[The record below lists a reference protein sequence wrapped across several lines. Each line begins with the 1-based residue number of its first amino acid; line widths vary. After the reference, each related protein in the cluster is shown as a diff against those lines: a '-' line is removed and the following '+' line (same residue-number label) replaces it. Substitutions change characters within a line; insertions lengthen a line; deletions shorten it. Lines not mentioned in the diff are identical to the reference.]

1 MKVSKNKIGRRYITM
16 RYEILGET
24 LPVVVCQLEGGEKM
38 ITEGGGMSWMSPNM
52 LMETT
57 TNGGLGK
64 AFGRMFS
71 GEKMFQNVYTAQG
84 GNGMIAFASSFPG
97 SIKAYEIGP
106 GQEMVFQKS
115 AFLAGEA
122 GIELSVFFNKKF
134 SSGLFGGEGFIMQK
148 ISGHGTVFAEF
159 DGHVVE
165 YELQPGQQIV
175 VDTGHL
181 AAMTATCQMEIKS
194 VPGVKNML
202 FGGEG
207 LFNTVISGPGKVW
220 LQTMPISNVA
230 GILRPYM
237 PSGS

>member
-1 MKVSKNKIGRRYITM
+1 MKYQ
-16 RYEILGET
+16 ILGDT
-24 LPVVVCQLEGGEKM
+24 LPVVVCELENGEKM

-52 LMETT
+52 KMETT
-57 TNGGLGK
+57 TNGGIGK

-71 GEKMFQNVYTAQG
+71 GEKIFQNIYTAQ

-97 SIKAYEIGP
+97 SIKAFDIAP
-106 GQEMVFQKS
+106 GQEMIFQKS
-115 AFLAGEA
+115 AFLAGES
-122 GIELSVFFNKKF
+122 GVEMSVFFNKKLGA
-134 SSGLFGGEGFIMQK
+134 GLFGGEGFIMQR
-148 ISGHGTVFAEF
+148 ISGYGTVFAEF

-181 AAMTATCQMEIKS
+181 AAMTATCSIDIQA

-207 LFNTVISGPGKVW
+207 VFNTIISGPGHVW

-230 GILRPYM
+230 GVLKPYF
-237 PSGS
+237 PSNS

>member
-1 MKVSKNKIGRRYITM
+1 MKYQ
-16 RYEILGET
+16 ILGDT
-24 LPVVVCQLEGGEKM
+24 LPVVVCELENGEKM

-57 TNGGLGK
+57 TNGGIGK

-71 GEKMFQNVYTAQG
+71 GEKMFQNIYTAQ
-84 GNGMIAFASSFPG
+84 GNGMIAFASCFPG
-97 SIKAYEIGP
+97 SIKAFDIAP
-106 GQEMVFQKS
+106 GQEMIFQKS
-115 AFLAGEA
+115 AFLAGES
-122 GIELSVFFNKKF
+122 GVEMSVFFNKKLGA
-134 SSGLFGGEGFIMQK
+134 GLFGGEGFIMQR
-148 ISGHGTVFAEF
+148 ISGRGTVFAEF

-181 AAMTATCQMEIKS
+181 AAMTATCTMDIQA

-207 LFNTVISGPGKVW
+207 VFNTIISGPGHVW

-230 GILRPYM
+230 GVLKPYF
-237 PSGS
+237 PSNS